1 MVGFWELGFGIWEL
15 EFGSCLTS
23 LNLVSSQTVKHF
35 INRNLGVEAIWELD
49 IENWSNWLGT
59 ILWEWELGVG
69 SWDLGTGIWV
79 RKFGW
84 LAGSKIFGSWELG
97 VGSWELGFLKLG
109 VRKLMSS
116 GRPGT
121 APKKNAAAVDL
132 TAPVPY
138 NS

>member
-1 MVGFWELGFGIWEL
+1 MVSFWSWEL

-69 SWDLGTGIWV
+69 IWELEV
-79 RKFGW
+79 GCENLVGW
-84 LAGSKIFGSWELG
+84 LGPKFLGVGSWVLG

-109 VRKLMSS
+109 VGKLMSS
-116 GRPGT
+116 GI
-121 APKKNAAAVDL
+121 
-132 TAPVPY
+132 
-138 NS
+138 